1 MSKLIEKK
9 DVNPNSFDEK
19 KKVSAEPKDELIKIL
34 TEMKQEQQKSN
45 KIIKRLFIG
54 LILFLIPTII
64 TIMSFTIQISQY
76 VF

>member
-1 MSKLIEKK
+1 MKEEKGIVE
-9 DVNPNSFDEK
+9 VNILEEK
-19 KKVSAEPKDELIKIL
+19 ENISTEPKDELIKIL

-45 KIIKRLFIG
+45 KIIKKLFIG

>member
-1 MSKLIEKK
+1 MKEEKGVVE
-9 DVNPNSFDEK
+9 VNILEEK
-19 KKVSAEPKDELIKIL
+19 ENISAEPKDELIKIL

-45 KIIKRLFIG
+45 KIIKKLFIG

>member
-19 KKVSAEPKDELIKIL
+19 KKVSAEPNDELIKIL
-34 TEMKQEQQKSN
+34 IEMKQEQQKSN

>member
-1 MSKLIEKK
+1 MKEEKGIVE
-9 DVNPNSFDEK
+9 VNILEEK
-19 KKVSAEPKDELIKIL
+19 ENISAEPKDELIKIL

-45 KIIKRLFIG
+45 KIIKKLFIG